1 MYEHT
6 NGTNKKVKHRPAI
19 IIDLECLLCLV
30 VIGSVDY
37 SVRSVTYV
45 CVCVCVCDSLAEHR
59 GCKARRAL
67 YKKEGMIVVGVQ

>member
-45 CVCVCVCDSLAEHR
+45 CVCVCVCVTR
-59 GCKARRAL
+59 
-67 YKKEGMIVVGVQ
+67 